1 MDRFLGLPGTAGRSS
16 APDGAHAPERTP
28 IASGLVSAQPVE
40 GETERR
46 VSPPENNR
54 RAAGQRAVARNRAW
68 YHTLELPGGI
78 LTPGEIDL
86 RRVAPRLL
94 PANLSGKRA
103 LDVGTFDGFW
113 AFELERRGAE
123 VVAIDIAGVSDVP
136 MPPNNRR
143 RVEREADQFGVEMG
157 LGFSIAT
164 ELLSSQARLVRCS
177 VLDLTPEAIGGPV
190 DVVFMGALL
199 IHLPDPVAALL
210 RIREVLRPGGE
221 LYQLEPLSLTL
232 SLLYRRQP
240 VAHLQ
245 TLRTPFNWWFPNW
258 STLRAWPLTAGFT
271 DVRRRGLYR
280 PPQRP
285 PMNDWFCGVRSRR
298 A

>member
-1 MDRFLGLPGTAGRSS
+1 MR
-16 APDGAHAPERTP
+16 
-28 IASGLVSAQPVE
+28 
-40 GETERR
+40 
-46 VSPPENNR
+46 
-54 RAAGQRAVARNRAW
+54 RAVARNQAW

-86 RRVAPRLL
+86 RRVAPKLL
-94 PANLSGKRA
+94 PADLSGKRA

-123 VVAIDIAGVSDVP
+123 VVAIDIASVSDVP
-136 MPPNNRR
+136 LSPNNRR

-157 LGFSIAT
+157 LGFGIAA
-164 ELLSSQARLVRCS
+164 ELLSSGVKLVRCS
-177 VLDLTPEAIGGPV
+177 VLDLTPEVVGGPV

-199 IHLPDPVAALL
+199 IHLPDPVAALA

-240 VAHLQ
+240 VAQLQ
-245 TLRTPFNWWFPNW
+245 TLRTPFNWWYPNW

-285 PMNDWFCGVRSRR
+285 PMNDWFCGLRSRR